1 MISRTNRWP
10 RITGTPFGLIRIWIW
25 KCKIYAFFRK
35 LWDKYQEMEALLN
48 KQTEG
53 EADKDEDKAESE
65 DED

>member
-1 MISRTNRWP
+1 MLFN
-10 RITGTPFGLIRIWIW
+10 
-25 KCKIYAFFRK
+25 FRK

-53 EADKDEDKAESE
+53 EGDKDEDKAESE

>member
-1 MISRTNRWP
+1 M
-10 RITGTPFGLIRIWIW
+10 
-25 KCKIYAFFRK
+25 YAFFRK

>member
-1 MISRTNRWP
+1 MAKDYRYTFWTDP
-10 RITGTPFGLIRIWIW
+10 ELIMQDL
-25 KCKIYAFFRK
+25 CSFSRK

-53 EADKDEDKAESE
+53 EGDKDEDKAESE